1 MSWQLKSLNTPNLT
15 EQNLS
20 AALARLASVDRP
32 RLGRLW
38 AYYKNPSRVD
48 CGNSDRPYRQAQE
61 WGLPARITGMRAGSE
76 PFAGERNGDIQRK
89 EIVIENDI
97 AWRVDAMVDYL
108 FGKPLVIRS
117 SAADPD
123 RRNTIDR
130 LIQAILAHN
139 GGILF
144 LQQLALLGAVHGFV
158 DVLVKLDPSARAEA
172 PGKGAAVSPKP
183 PLGAC
188 DGPPGERSLP
198 RSGRLG
204 EPSRPNFPAAH
215 PGQRHD
221 ERSPVTPSLGRAPLA
236 ASHQV
241 SADIPANDQS
251 PIASQAHPIGSAG
264 AAAAATEAENT
275 TPPGQD
281 APTPA
286 SPGTVEDP
294 TDTGAAT
301 QPLESLIQQLARM
314 IRFEIVQPS
323 RALPL
328 LSPADCRIVDAYVQ
342 SYDIPAPAPKP
353 PQAAEPQTWI
363 QRFLRSAETLLAPV
377 AARQSIDVI
386 EIIAPSV
393 WQRYEDGRLVR
404 QGENSLG
411 EIPLVH
417 IQNMAAPFEYS
428 GGSDVEP
435 LMPLQDELNTRLCD
449 RAHRIALQSFKMY
462 LAKGIENFRD
472 MPVSPGR
479 MWSTDNEQAEVQEF
493 GGDASAP
500 SESQHIGDVREALD
514 KVSGV
519 SPVAAGAIKNRI
531 GNLTSAAALRITLIS
546 LLSRTDRKR
555 TTYGAGIARMIELA
569 LRWLDLLGVFPTTPD
584 ERAIEIHWP
593 SPLPDNEGE
602 KLAEAEIKLRVGVT
616 REVVLRELGY

>member
-1 MSWQLKSLNTPNLT
+1 MSWQLRSLNIPSLT
-15 EQNLS
+15 D
-20 AALARLASVDRP
+20 AALSDALTRLATIDRP
-32 RLGRLW
+32 RLTRLW

-48 CGNSDRPYRQAQE
+48 CANADRPYRQAQE
-61 WGLPARITGMRAGSE
+61 WGLPARITGVRAGSE
-76 PFAGERNGDIQRK
+76 PFAGERAREIQRK

-97 AWRVDAMVDYL
+97 AWRVDAMVDYM

-130 LIQAILAHN
+130 LIQAILARN

-158 DVLVKLDPSARAEA
+158 DVLVKLDPAARADE
-172 PGKGAAVSPKP
+172 GRAVSPRP
-183 PLGAC
+183 PFGTS
-188 DGPPGERSLP
+188 P
-198 RSGRLG
+198 GRLG
-204 EPSRPNFPAAH
+204 EPSLPNFPAAH
-215 PGQRHD
+215 AGQRHD
-221 ERSPVTPSLGRAPLA
+221 ERSQVSPSLGRAPVA
-236 ASHQV
+236 PSHQ
-241 SADIPANDQS
+241 SSTDIPAGDPN
-251 PIASQAHPIGSAG
+251 PIDPPAHPIGSAD
-264 AAAAATEAENT
+264 AAAAATAAENT
-275 TPPGQD
+275 TPPAQD
-281 APTPA
+281 SSTPP
-286 SPGTVEDP
+286 SPDVADNS

-301 QPLESLIQQLARM
+301 PPLESLIQQLARM

-328 LSPADCRIVDAYVQ
+328 LSPVDIRIVDAYVQ
-342 SYDIPAPAPKP
+342 SYDIPAPAKKVP
-353 PQAAEPQTWI
+353 PPEPQTWI
-363 QRFLRSAETLLAPV
+363 QRFLRSAETLLTPV
-377 AARQSIDVI
+377 SATQLIGII
-386 EIIAPSV
+386 EIITPAA
-393 WQRYEDGRLVR
+393 WQRYEDGKLVR

-417 IQNMAAPFEYS
+417 IQNMAAPFEYC

-435 LMPLQDELNTRLCD
+435 LLPLQDELNTRLCD

-462 LAKGIENFRD
+462 LAKGIENFHE

-555 TTYGAGIARMIELA
+555 TTYGAGIARLIDLA
-569 LRWLDLLGVFPTTPD
+569 LRWLDLLGVFRTTPD

-593 SPLPDNEGE
+593 SPLPDNESE
-602 KLAEAEIKLRVGVT
+602 KLAESEIKLRLGVA